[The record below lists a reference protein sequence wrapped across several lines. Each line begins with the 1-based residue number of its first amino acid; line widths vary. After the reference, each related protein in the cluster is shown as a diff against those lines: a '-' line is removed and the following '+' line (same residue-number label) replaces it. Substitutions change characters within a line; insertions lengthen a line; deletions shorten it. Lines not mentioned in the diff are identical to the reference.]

1 LYICG
6 GKDFRV
12 SLSLSR
18 FSQASDGLVSFY
30 SEAMDYSK
38 EHDVAKK
45 SGKICISRNFSFSLE
60 SLVSKSQHHT
70 QTRAHFSYYFSP
82 KLCPL
87 FLLLSHH
94 HQRERQR
101 DRDRLSPARATAK
114 RYFVVVFAP
123 SARALPEKEVLS
135 VCLFLSLLFCTK
147 NRLNGHLK
155 AVSSFPDLSLPHNV
169 RGSSDRG
176 RSSFMRESRGGDVRV
191 RVSSG
196 DV

>member
-1 LYICG
+1 MLLYICG

-38 EHDVAKK
+38 EHDVTKK

-60 SLVSKSQHHT
+60 SLSLNTIH
-70 QTRAHFSYYFSP
+70 QTRDFSYYFSP